1 MVALDGLFSSFW
13 KQEVPGEGADEE
25 GAGPVGSCLGE
36 GVVPSY
42 QGVGVSSL
50 EVVADLQ
57 HFSKISILFPNIFI
71 GFKVCNNDQGR
82 TQQHLSV
89 FFSRTVHWGRR
100 TSHSVGWS
108 PARGWPHTRR
118 GRGHTHPWNT
128 GGWRHLW
135 TCKIHYYHHYIY
147 IYTFFN
153 YQVMKSNKRLVL
165 LSSITKRE
173 NLKFPFAFWPSLQLK
188 FL

>member
-57 HFSKISILFPNIFI
+57 HFSKISIPFSKIFI

-82 TQQHLSV
+82 SRQHFSE
-89 FFSRTVHWGRR
+89 FFHVPYMGGGGPLIPWG
-100 TSHSVGWS
+100 GL
-108 PARGWPHTRR
+108 
-118 GRGHTHPWNT
+118 HP
-128 GGWRHLW
+128 GGGLIPGGGGGIPIPG
-135 TCKIHYYHHYIY
+135 TPGGGGICEPVKYIIIIITY
-147 IYTFFN
+147 QNTFFN

-173 NLKFPFAFWPSLQLK
+173 NLKFPFAF
-188 FL
+188 